1 MTRVQTAMPFQ
12 AGAFYAQAYTSLLQS
27 LLRELVPDSFP
38 ARLGPDC
45 GAPGATQRRFII
57 IDEAVHAL
65 YGEQMDKVTAAT
77 LSCTA
82 ACAGPQGTMAA
93 AGIQPIPGP

>member
-1 MTRVQTAMPFQ
+1 MTRVLSFQ
-12 AGAFYAQAYTSLLQS
+12 AGALYAQALTSLLQS

-38 ARLGPDC
+38 ARLGPDSA
-45 GAPGATQRRFII
+45 APGMTQRRFII

-77 LSCTA
+77 QLPVQAFKS
-82 ACAGPQGTMAA
+82 
-93 AGIQPIPGP
+93 